1 MSDFE
6 ERPPA
11 TALRDTIAQCGTPQ
25 PNMSPIN
32 ELRVGVPAP
41 NGRIHDLEFKRPLG
55 AEHAERLM
63 PLTVDDGD
71 MIMPMTE
78 WQDRELELILDSGAC
93 QHVIDAEEAPGYLV
107 SESVG
112 SRRGQNFVTADGS
125 RIPNEGQ
132 LELRMEA
139 PIGDGVKM
147 PVTTNFQVA
156 AVTKPLLSV
165 GKVCEQGHTVVFSKE
180 GAKILDPKQRVL
192 AHFQR
197 SGGLYVSTM
206 TLKAPEPFTRQAP

>member
-1 MSDFE
+1 
-6 ERPPA
+6 
-11 TALRDTIAQCGTPQ
+11 
-25 PNMSPIN
+25 MSPIN
-32 ELRVGVPAP
+32 ELRVGVPTP
-41 NGRIHDLEFKRPLG
+41 NGRAHDLEFERIPESEPLG
-55 AEHAERLM
+55 ACGAVM

-165 GKVCEQGHTVVFSKE
+165 GKVCEQGHTVVFSKG